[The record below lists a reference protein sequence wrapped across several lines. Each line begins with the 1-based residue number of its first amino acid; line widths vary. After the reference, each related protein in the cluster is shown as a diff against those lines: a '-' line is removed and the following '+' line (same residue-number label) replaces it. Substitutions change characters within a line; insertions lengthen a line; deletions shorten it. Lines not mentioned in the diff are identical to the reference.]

1 MKLYLTT
8 AGFVL
13 YVEKL
18 IEIDTLQAVQH
29 YSLVSK
35 LIENNLQ
42 KNGVQRQQR
51 LTCKG
56 NLNGSCL
63 DLQW

>member
-29 YSLVSK
+29 YSLISK

-42 KNGVQRQQR
+42 KTVCNG
-51 LTCKG
+51 
-56 NLNGSCL
+56 NNGIPAKVI
-63 DLQW
+63 